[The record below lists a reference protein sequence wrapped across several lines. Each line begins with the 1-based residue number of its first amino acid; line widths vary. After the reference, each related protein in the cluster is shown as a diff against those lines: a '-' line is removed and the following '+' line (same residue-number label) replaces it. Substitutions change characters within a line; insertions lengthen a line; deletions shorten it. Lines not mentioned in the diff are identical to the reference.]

1 MFNKELCGNK
11 YFFIL
16 VFLPLV
22 FIYGCATNQRMASQ
36 VKKTFRESK
45 IMGNY
50 HVGFAL
56 ADTNAEKL
64 IYQEEADKYFTTASN
79 MKLLTFYAA
88 LKMLPDSIPSIRYVI
103 RGDSLIFW
111 GNGDPSFLQS
121 RLKGGNTYHFLQSAT
136 QKLFFAEG
144 RYTGGIYGQGWA
156 WDDYNDYYQAE
167 INELPLMDNLVKV
180 KVVNGALSVS
190 PQLFASCFYKDS
202 TITDTTFKIT
212 RAFNSNVFTYPNR
225 PAPAGFTQ
233 EIPYKIGTA
242 ISLSLLSDTLHKPVQ
257 LIHMALDS
265 NAKTVYNM
273 KKTEVLRE
281 MMLPSDNF
289 IAEQLFLVSTNQ
301 FQQQLNTADAIQ
313 YISKKYFSDLP
324 DKPHWVDGSG
334 LSRMNLIT
342 PRDIIKVLSNIYKE
356 VGSGE
361 KLFSLLPAGG
371 KSGTLKNAYPK
382 TDSPFVFGK
391 TGSFS
396 NNYNQS
402 GYIVTKKGKVLL
414 FSFMNNHFVQP
425 TAEVRK
431 EMARIVTFIHEKF

>member
-1 MFNKELCGNK
+1 
-11 YFFIL
+11 
-16 VFLPLV
+16 
-22 FIYGCATNQRMASQ
+22 
-36 VKKTFRESK
+36 
-45 IMGNY
+45 
-50 HVGFAL
+50 
-56 ADTNAEKL
+56 
-64 IYQEEADKYFTTASN
+64 
-79 MKLLTFYAA
+79 
-88 LKMLPDSIPSIRYVI
+88 
-103 RGDSLIFW
+103 
-111 GNGDPSFLQS
+111 
-121 RLKGGNTYHFLQSAT
+121 
-136 QKLFFAEG
+136 
-144 RYTGGIYGQGWA
+144 
-156 WDDYNDYYQAE
+156 
-167 INELPLMDNLVKV
+167 
-180 KVVNGALSVS
+180 
-190 PQLFASCFYKDS
+190 
-202 TITDTTFKIT
+202 
-212 RAFNSNVFTYPNR
+212 
-225 PAPAGFTQ
+225 
-233 EIPYKIGTA
+233 
-242 ISLSLLSDTLHKPVQ
+242 
-257 LIHMALDS
+257 
-265 NAKTVYNM
+265 M

-289 IAEQLFLVSTNQ
+289 IAEQLLLVSTNQ

-414 FSFMNNHFVQP
+414 FSFMNNHFVQS